1 MLWLK
6 IRFQLLTLNRKDFVI
21 SLVKLYF
28 SFQNTKIMEAIQK
41 VYINITS
48 IWNKTLFL
56 ENNCWDF

>member
-48 IWNKTLFL
+48 I
-56 ENNCWDF
+56 

>member
-28 SFQNTKIMEAIQK
+28 SFQNTKIMETIQK
-41 VYINITS
+41 VHINIRS
-48 IWNKTLFL
+48 I
-56 ENNCWDF
+56 